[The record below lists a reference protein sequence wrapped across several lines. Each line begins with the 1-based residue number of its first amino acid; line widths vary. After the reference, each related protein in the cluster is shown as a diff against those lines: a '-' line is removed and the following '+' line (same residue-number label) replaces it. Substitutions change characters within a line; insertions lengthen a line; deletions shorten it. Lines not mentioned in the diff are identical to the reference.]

1 MDVVVTILVWAV
13 IGLVI
18 GALAKTLMPGAD
30 STNLATTSLLGLVG
44 ALVGGAIATAVGL
57 GSFTGF
63 TLSGL
68 VVAVLGALLVL
79 TLYRFTRRTV

>member
-1 MDVVVTILVWAV
+1 MDVVVTFLVWAV

-18 GALAKTLMPGAD
+18 GALAKTLMPGTD
-30 STNLATTSLLGLVG
+30 STNVVTTSILGIVG
-44 ALVGGAIATAVGL
+44 ALVGGAIATAIGL
-57 GSFTGF
+57 GSYTGF

-68 VVAVLGALLVL
+68 VVAVLGALLAL

>member
-1 MDVVVTILVWAV
+1 MDVVVTFLVWAV

-30 STNLATTSLLGLVG
+30 STNVVTTSILGIVG
-44 ALVGGAIATAVGL
+44 ALVGGAIATAIGL
-57 GSFTGF
+57 GSYTGF

-68 VVAVLGALLVL
+68 VVAILGALLAL

>member
-13 IGLVI
+13 LGLVI

-30 STNLATTSLLGLVG
+30 STNIVTTSLLGLVG
-44 ALVGGAIATAVGL
+44 ALVGGAIASAIGL
-57 GSFTGF
+57 GSLRGF

-68 VVAVLGALLVL
+68 VIAVLGALLVL
-79 TLYRFTRRTV
+79 TLYRFTRRAV